1 MTLSAALLHPDWPAP
16 PHVHAL
22 STTRQGGVSVPPYAS
37 FNLGS
42 HVGDNPAAVAHNR
55 ALLRPHLPS
64 EPAWLNQVHGTRVVE
79 AATVGTVP
87 PDADASVT
95 RRSGMVCA
103 ILTADCLPVLL
114 TDRSGSVVAAAHA
127 GWRGLLGG
135 VLEAT
140 VAKMACPPAEI
151 LVWLGAAISPDAF
164 EVGAEV
170 RAAFVAEAAEADV
183 AFQPLPD
190 GKFLADIYQLARQRL
205 ARVGVLAVY
214 GGESCTVIER
224 EAFFSYRR
232 EGITGRMA
240 SLIWRD

>member
-1 MTLSAALLHPDWPAP
+1 M
-16 PHVHAL
+16 
-22 STTRQGGVSVPPYAS
+22 
-37 FNLGS
+37 
-42 HVGDNPAAVAHNR
+42 
-55 ALLRPHLPS
+55 
-64 EPAWLNQVHGTRVVE
+64 
-79 AATVGTVP
+79 
-87 PDADASVT
+87 
-95 RRSGMVCA
+95 
-103 ILTADCLPVLL
+103 
-114 TDRSGSVVAAAHA
+114 
-127 GWRGLLGG
+127 
-135 VLEAT
+135 
-140 VAKMACPPAEI
+140 
-151 LVWLGAAISPDAF
+151 WLGAAISPDAF

-170 RAAFVAEAAEADV
+170 RAAFIAEATEADV

>member
-1 MTLSAALLHPDWPAP
+1 MTLTAPLIHPDWPAP

-55 ALLRPHLPS
+55 ALLRAHLPS

-95 RRSGMVCA
+95 RRSG
-103 ILTADCLPVLL
+103 
-114 TDRSGSVVAAAHA
+114 SVVAAAHA

-140 VAKMACPPAEI
+140 VAKMACPPAEV